1 VNVYGV
7 AGKNKAADLQKENE
21 VKLLKDLIRG
31 LGANKTENSIISI
44 SKAAP
49 IISDISQNFDNMLGM
64 KKYKT
69 NHKKRSSAEDIGI
82 LLKKLKT
89 IDVWHFKN
97 NQILPAFNGISLSP
111 FNFEN
116 SLFMSSVEKTVVRL
130 KRDLPCDIDHDDE
143 DEEEEENHDDEDSD
157 N

>member
-1 VNVYGV
+1 VNVYGG

-82 LLKKLKT
+82 LLKKTK
-89 IDVWHFKN
+89 
-97 NQILPAFNGISLSP
+97 
-111 FNFEN
+111 
-116 SLFMSSVEKTVVRL
+116 
-130 KRDLPCDIDHDDE
+130 
-143 DEEEEENHDDEDSD
+143 D